1 MVGYAGVDL
10 DAQDSKATPAEVQ
23 EVVLRLMGIMEREI
37 DGAKPSPEDVGPDSI
52 ARLELDSLA
61 LIGYLVAVEDEF
73 GVDWDL
79 DADPDV
85 LRSFGAMADYIL
97 TQGAGSP

>member
-1 MVGYAGVDL
+1 L
-10 DAQDSKATPAEVQ
+10 DAQESKASPTEVQ
-23 EVVLRLMGIMEREI
+23 EVVQRLIAIMEREI
-37 DGAKPSPEDVGPDSI
+37 DGAKPSPGDVGPDSI

-85 LRSFGAMADYIL
+85 LRSFEAMAGFIL
-97 TQGAGSP
+97 AQGAGSP